1 MIKWKGYLKGMLWI
15 TLILVGLTLDSAIV
29 MLNKGAQLSSLSL
42 KNTVCYSLIFAVVS
56 LVVYS
61 LGFGFFELIG
71 QYVFSKK
78 MQVFISV
85 AIVLCT
91 GINIITKS
99 ALKKPFLERVDRDF
113 DLKKLVRIALATNID
128 SFFVGGAISLYG
140 TPFIMTGV
148 GLFIMTFVIIL
159 ISLRAGYS
167 LGAGY
172 QKLIG
177 VMGGSLIVV
186 FSFYL
191 GLLVFILR

>member
-1 MIKWKGYLKGMLWI
+1 MLWI
-15 TLILVGLTLDSAIV
+15 ILILIGLTLDSAIV
-29 MLNKGAQLSSLSL
+29 MLNKGAQLNKLTV
-42 KNTVCYSLIFAVVS
+42 KNTLAYSLLFAIIS
-56 LVVYS
+56 LVIYS
-61 LGFGFFELIG
+61 LGFGFFELVG

-78 MQVFISV
+78 MQIFVSV

-99 ALKKPFLERVDRDF
+99 VLKKPFHERVDRDF
-113 DLKKLVRIALATNID
+113 DWKDLMRIALATNID

-140 TPFIMTGV
+140 TPFLMTGI
-148 GLFIMTFVIIL
+148 GLFIMTFIIIL
-159 ISLRAGYS
+159 ISLRVGYS

-177 VMGGSLIVV
+177 IIGGSLIVV

-191 GLLVFILR
+191 GLLAFILR